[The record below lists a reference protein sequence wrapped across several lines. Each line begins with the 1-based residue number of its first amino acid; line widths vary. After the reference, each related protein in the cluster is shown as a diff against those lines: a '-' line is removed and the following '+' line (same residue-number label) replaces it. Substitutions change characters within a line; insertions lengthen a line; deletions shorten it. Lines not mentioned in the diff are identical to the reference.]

1 MPLRDGSSASV
12 VALMFKAFALVGA
25 AEAGDRLFLPIA
37 SQQPL
42 TQSLTQS
49 NEAVYVYDVNRAW
62 AETPQLIPAGAVPQ
76 GYYVEAPIPQQDSS
90 VPTSWALAGA
100 ALLGVGAYYAGR
112 VATLG
117 AGGSVR
123 TSGGIVRSSA
133 EVD

>member
-37 SQQPL
+37 SQQP
-42 TQSLTQS
+42 LTQS

-123 TSGGIVRSSA
+123 ASGDTARNATS
-133 EVD
+133 